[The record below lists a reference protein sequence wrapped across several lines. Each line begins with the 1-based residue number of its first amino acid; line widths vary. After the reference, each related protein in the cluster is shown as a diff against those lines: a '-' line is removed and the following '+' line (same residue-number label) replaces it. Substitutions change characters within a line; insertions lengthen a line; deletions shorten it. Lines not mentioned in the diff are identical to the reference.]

1 MKNKFFL
8 ISNVPLQILLLI
20 AGGILMIIGSAIG
33 STVFYQFLYD
43 NLAVPY
49 AAPQFLPYI
58 QIILKVLEYIAF
70 YGGYSVLVA
79 TFLILIGQIRVGKII
94 IMIATSFG
102 MLGLIIYALTW
113 AVGYFSISLNPS
125 LQLVLAQ
132 LYNLFTFNS
141 GMAFTGTVLAILGRY
156 GIKRSEKMETETSSS
171 KNKSDKP
178 KKGAKFCPK
187 CGATLPLKA
196 NFCNKCGKNI

>member
-1 MKNKFFL
+1 MKNKL
-8 ISNVPLQILLLI
+8 WILLLI

-33 STVFYQFLYD
+33 STNFYQFLFD
-43 NLAVPY
+43 ELAVPY
-49 AAPQFLPYI
+49 VAPEFLPYI
-58 QIILKVLEYIAF
+58 QVILTILKFIAL

-79 TFLILIGQIRVGKII
+79 TFLILIGQVRVGKII

-102 MLGLIIYALTW
+102 MLGLIIYTLTW
-113 AVGYFSISLNPS
+113 AVGYFSIALIPS
-125 LQLVLAQ
+125 LQLVLDQ

-141 GMAFTGTVLAILGRY
+141 GIAFTGTILAILGRY
-156 GIKRSEKMETETSSS
+156 GVKRSEKMETETSSS
-171 KNKSDKP
+171 EKKSNNT

-196 NFCNKCGKNI
+196 NFCNKCGTNF

>member
-1 MKNKFFL
+1 MKNKL
-8 ISNVPLQILLLI
+8 WILLLI
-20 AGGILMIIGSAIG
+20 AGGILMVIGSAIG
-33 STVFYQFLYD
+33 STVFYQFLYT

-49 AAPQFLPYI
+49 VAPEFLPYV
-58 QIILKVLEYIAF
+58 QVILTVLEYIAF
-70 YGGYSVLVA
+70 WGGYSVLVA

-125 LQLVLAQ
+125 LQLVLVQ

-141 GMAFTGTVLAILGRY
+141 GTAFTGTVLAIIGRY
-156 GIKRSEKMETETSSS
+156 GVKRSEKMEKESSS
-171 KNKSDKP
+171 SEEKSSNT

-196 NFCNKCGKNI
+196 NFCNKCGTNF

>member
-1 MKNKFFL
+1 MKNKL
-8 ISNVPLQILLLI
+8 WILLLI

-33 STVFYQFLYD
+33 STIFYQFLYT

-49 AAPQFLPYI
+49 VAPEFLPYI
-58 QIILKVLEYIAF
+58 LIILTVIEYIAF

-102 MLGLIIYALTW
+102 MLGLITYVLTW
-113 AVGYFSISLNPS
+113 VVGYFSISLNPS
-125 LQLVLAQ
+125 LQLILAQ
-132 LYNLFTFNS
+132 IYNLFTFNS
-141 GMAFTGTVLAILGRY
+141 GMAFTGTILAVLGRY
-156 GIKRSEKMETETSSS
+156 GVKRSEKMEKETSSS
-171 KNKSDKP
+171 KKKSNNT

-196 NFCNKCGKNI
+196 NFCNKCGTNF

>member
-1 MKNKFFL
+1 
-8 ISNVPLQILLLI
+8 
-20 AGGILMIIGSAIG
+20 MIIGSAIG
-33 STVFYQFLYD
+33 STIFYQFLYT

-49 AAPQFLPYI
+49 VAPEFLPYI
-58 QIILKVLEYIAF
+58 KVVLTIIEYIAF

-102 MLGLIIYALTW
+102 MLGLITYALTW

-125 LQLVLAQ
+125 LQLVLTQ
-132 LYNLFTFNS
+132 MYNLFTYNS
-141 GMAFTGTVLAILGRY
+141 GIAFTGTVLALLGRF
-156 GIKRSEKMETETSSS
+156 GVKRSEKMEKETSSS
-171 KNKSDKP
+171 EKKSSDK

-196 NFCNKCGKNI
+196 NFCNKCGTNF